1 MTEEIETIKFSNLVK
16 WTAKQKEV
24 HESTKKFKYILY
36 GGAMGGGKSFWLRW
50 ELLRLLLYYYAK
62 YDLKGVVVGLFCED
76 YPSLKD
82 RHLSK
87 IKYEFPAWLGDFNT
101 QDHNF
106 ILKKDFG
113 EGVLAFRN
121 LDDPS
126 KYQSSEFA
134 TEGVDELTKNKKDT
148 FDFLRTRLRW
158 PGIPT
163 FDTKFLAGTNP
174 GGIGHE
180 WVKKLWID
188 RDFDSSEQEKELF
201 TFIQAKAKDNPHL
214 DEGYYKSLESLPMDL
229 RRAFLEG
236 DWDIFKGQYFKEWR
250 REIHIVNPFEI
261 PMGWKRFI
269 SIDYGFAKPSA
280 VHWNAVDREGNFYIY
295 RELYE
300 TELTYSALC
309 KMIISMTPDNE
320 IIDYWVGDP
329 SMWAK
334 KGETELSGAEIIEQT
349 YREKYRKMTAWG
361 QEVINEL
368 RFLKGNNDRINGW
381 RVIREYLKPIMKQ
394 DKLSAKLQVF
404 SNCENFIRTFPSL
417 VYDPIRVEDLDT
429 EGEDH
434 SADSLRY
441 AVMTKP
447 TIQIDYTN
455 WPNEPVKNPAR

>member
-1 MTEEIETIKFSNLVK
+1 MIDAEVIKFSDLIK
-16 WTAKQKEV
+16 WTSKQKEAHNAV
-24 HESTKKFKYILY
+24 KKYKYILY

-62 YDLKGVVVGLFCED
+62 YNLRGVVIGLFCED
-76 YPSLKD
+76 YPALKD

-106 ILKKDFG
+106 VLKNDFG
-113 EGVLAFRN
+113 SGILAFRN

-134 TEGVDELTKNKKDT
+134 AEVVDELTKNKKNT

-158 PGIPT
+158 PGIPS
-163 FDTKFLAGTNP
+163 FDAKFLAGTNP

-180 WVKKLWID
+180 WVKRLWID
-188 RDFDSSEQEKELF
+188 RDFEEREQEKELF
-201 TFIQAKAKDNPHL
+201 TFIQAKAQDNPYL
-214 DEGYYKSLESLPMDL
+214 DTGYYKSLESLPQDL
-229 RRAFLEG
+229 KRAFLEG

-250 REIHIVNPFEI
+250 RELHVIEPFNLM
-261 PMGWKRFI
+261 MGLKRFI

-280 VHWNAVDREGNFYIY
+280 VYWNAMNKEGIFYIY

-309 KMIISMTPDNE
+309 KMIISMTSDNE

-329 SMWAK
+329 SMWAR

-349 YREKYRKMTAWG
+349 YQEKMA
-361 QEVINEL
+361 VINPYPGQPIKSAL

-381 RVIREYLKPIMKQ
+381 RVIREYLKPVLRQEKTT
-394 DKLSAKLQVF
+394 SKLQVF
-404 SNCENFIRTFPSL
+404 
-417 VYDPIRVEDLDT
+417 
-429 EGEDH
+429 
-434 SADSLRY
+434 
-441 AVMTKP
+441 
-447 TIQIDYTN
+447 
-455 WPNEPVKNPAR
+455 